1 MARRQTEWEAHLAR
15 LTGCT
20 RCAGVQGP
28 PVVGAV
34 AGARIY
40 LMGQAPGPRERELG
54 RPFAWSAG
62 KTLFRWFATVGV
74 DEAHFRAAVYM
85 GAVIRCFPGKSP
97 GKQGDRKPGRSEV
110 LACRDHFEAEF
121 RLLRPALVVPVGRL
135 AIEQFLPCPRLDAVV
150 GQSFPLTRQGHA
162 FTGIPLPHPSGLS
175 RWLQSQAG
183 KRLLGQALELIA
195 RHPAWVAT
203 FGNRV

>member
-1 MARRQTEWEAHLAR
+1 MARGKTEWEQHLAR

-20 RCAGVQGP
+20 RCAGVHGP

-34 AGARIY
+34 PGARIY

-74 DEAHFRAAVYM
+74 DEARFRTAVYM
-85 GAVIRCFPGKSP
+85 GAVIRCFPGKAP
-97 GKQGDRKPGRSEV
+97 GKQGDRKPARREV
-110 LACRDHFEAEF
+110 AACRDHFEAEF

-135 AIEQFLPCPRLDAVV
+135 AIEQFLPCPRLDGVV
-150 GQSFPLTRQGHA
+150 GKSFPLTRQGHA
-162 FTGIPLPHPSGLS
+162 FTCIPLPHPSGLS
-175 RWLQSQAG
+175 RWLQSEAG
-183 KRLLGQALELIA
+183 KRLLGQALELIR
-195 RHPAWVAT
+195 RHPAWVET
-203 FGNRV
+203 FGKRV